1 MSRPRRRIIKRVEQ
15 PEIPPKVWSIA
26 KRQAQEAIRVLQH
39 TPEIAF
45 NDLLAMMYCQGVTDM
60 GQAIHNNPRLAG
72 MVKRPSVEF
81 PEIEI
86 M

>member
-1 MSRPRRRIIKRVEQ
+1 MSRPRRKIIERVEQ

-26 KRQAQEAIRVLQH
+26 KGRAQEAIRILQH
-39 TPEIAF
+39 TPNIAF

-60 GQAIHNNPRLAG
+60 GQSIHNHPRLAG
-72 MVKRPSVEF
+72 MVKTPAVEF
-81 PEIEI
+81 PPIEV